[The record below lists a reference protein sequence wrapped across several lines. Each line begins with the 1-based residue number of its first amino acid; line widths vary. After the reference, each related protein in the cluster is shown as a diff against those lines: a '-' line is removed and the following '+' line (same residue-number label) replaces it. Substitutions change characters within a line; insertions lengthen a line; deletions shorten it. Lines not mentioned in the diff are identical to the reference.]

1 VRAALLEKGEAE
13 QIARAEA
20 AIRWRRE
27 RSSPPRCLC
36 CGSSAVEPLGE
47 GFRHPDCGGRFE
59 VAEKPEHLNTSVA
72 FVVPAEGPAEC
83 GWLWVWWSRRTG
95 RFT

>member
-1 VRAALLEKGEAE
+1 MRAALLEKGEAE